1 MKNLFINFL
10 ILIISSIFIQ
20 GCGSYK
26 TFTGTVK
33 YDASKNNEVTKS
45 VEFRTYM
52 DSRDKIKFV
61 LRSPE
66 GFTSFPEDEQ
76 NKMNETFSQIE
87 KELILNGHIVKDRFL
102 LDLLLDK
109 GDMSLQQVGK
119 AINTD
124 IIIEIIEI
132 DFNVPNPV
140 KGFTIK
146 EKGINTNFD
155 NWNNIDYIDCRIA
168 AMKCRVTLVEVGN
181 VGGIFNFYVSGCDK
195 GNDFYIN
202 AYEQWSGELD
212 NTKETSVGWNYGN
225 VSFKTLTH
233 TYDINMMSRQ
243 KAIERLVKVLL
254 NELKTNS

>member
-1 MKNLFINFL
+1 MKNYSIYIF
-10 ILIISSIFIQ
+10 ILIFSSFLFQ
-20 GCGSYK
+20 SCGSYK
-26 TFTGTVK
+26 TYTGNVI

-45 VEFRTYM
+45 IEFKSYLE
-52 DSRDKIKFV
+52 SRDKIKFV

-66 GFTSFPEDEQ
+66 GFTRFPEDEQ
-76 NKMNETFSQIE
+76 KKMNETFSQIE
-87 KELILNGHIVKDRFL
+87 KELILNGHMVKDRFL
-102 LDLLLDK
+102 LELMLDK

-124 IIIEIIEI
+124 IIIEIIDI
-132 DFNVPNPV
+132 DFNVPNHI
-140 KGFTIK
+140 KNFTIK

-155 NWNNIDYIDCRIA
+155 NWNNIEYIDCRISTLQ
-168 AMKCRVTLVEVGN
+168 CRVTLVEVGN

-202 AYEQWSGELD
+202 TYEQWSGNLD
-212 NTKETSVGWNYGN
+212 NSKEASVGWNYGN
-225 VSFKTLTH
+225 VTFKSLTH

-254 NELKTNS
+254 NELKTSS

>member
-1 MKNLFINFL
+1 MKSHHIY
-10 ILIISSIFIQ
+10 IFILVISAFTIQ
-20 GCGSYK
+20 SCGSYK

-33 YDASKNNEVTKS
+33 NDASVNNEVTKS
-45 VEFRTYM
+45 VEFENYLE
-52 DSRDKIKFV
+52 SRNQIKFV

-66 GFTSFPEDEQ
+66 GFTKFPEDEQ
-76 NKMNETFSQIE
+76 KKMNETFSQIE

-102 LDLLLDK
+102 LELMLDK

-124 IIIEIIEI
+124 IIIEIIDI
-132 DFNVPNPV
+132 DFNVPNHV
-140 KGFTIK
+140 TSFTIK

-155 NWNNIDYIDCRIA
+155 NWKNIEYIDCRLA
-168 AMKCRVTLVEVGN
+168 TLQCRVTLVEVGN

-202 AYEQWSGELD
+202 AYEEWSGKLD
-212 NTKETSVGWNYGN
+212 NTKEANVGWNYGN
-225 VSFKTLTH
+225 VTFKSLTH
-233 TYDINMMSRQ
+233 SYDISMMSRQ

-254 NELKTNS
+254 SELKTSS